1 MTEFLENSESGIG
14 WGGYLVFYSSIEMQN
29 EAERSLV

>member
-14 WGGYLVFYSSIEMQN
+14 KGLLVFSIRSQK
-29 EAERSLV
+29 EAEHGLV

>member
-14 WGGYLVFYSSIEMQN
+14 KGFLVFIVKYCRV
-29 EAERSLV
+29 AKAAVRT